1 MFLAAKEDYEGGY
14 IFNLKAALTGEIF
27 SDFIA
32 AAQAA
37 LDDGYKDVAAVL
49 ACAALEDTLKRLAGM
64 HGATQVSD
72 MSQAINYLK
81 SQSVLSG
88 GEKRIIETLPDTRN
102 AALHADWGN
111 VSDFQVRTVISAVE
125 PLIAKHF

>member
-1 MFLAAKEDYEGGY
+1 
-14 IFNLKAALTGEIF
+14 
-27 SDFIA
+27 
-32 AAQAA
+32 
-37 LDDGYKDVAAVL
+37 
-49 ACAALEDTLKRLAGM
+49 M

-102 AALHADWGN
+102 AALLADWGN

>member
-64 HGATQVSD
+64 DGATQVSD

-88 GEKRIIETLPDTRN
+88 GEN
-102 AALHADWGN
+102 ASSFAILREN
-111 VSDFQVRTVISAVE
+111 RFST
-125 PLIAKHF
+125 